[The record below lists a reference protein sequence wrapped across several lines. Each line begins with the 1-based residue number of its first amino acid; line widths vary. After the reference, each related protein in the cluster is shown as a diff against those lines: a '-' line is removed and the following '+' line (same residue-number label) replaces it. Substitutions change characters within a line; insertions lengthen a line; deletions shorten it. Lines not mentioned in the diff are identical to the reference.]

1 MTKILVLLIL
11 AMILLDFASTLLLTA
26 MMIMPALLILAIPLV
41 ANVFILPLTVMIT
54 MPALKIVALPPLGV
68 HTLPL
73 PVLLRI
79 ASLLPVI
86 AKLAAV
92 TLL

>member
-1 MTKILVLLIL
+1 MTIMLVLKIL
-11 AMILLDFASTLLLTA
+11 AMILLDFAPTPLLTA

-41 ANVFILPLTVMIT
+41 ANVFILPLTAMIT
-54 MPALKIVALPPLGV
+54 MPALKIVALPPVGV

-73 PVLLRI
+73 PVLHRV

-92 TLL
+92 THL